1 MNQIKKL
8 QTTDI
13 IGMLF
18 LVGLYLPATVGHWMR
33 NEMIYVSFLILVLLI
48 LLIKQSAISTFNK
61 ISFFVINGLLMG
73 YTLLGNY
80 PMNPYGMLIYYALMF
95 VALMLIF
102 SLDFSGITFEF
113 SSLNRILKVAS
124 IITIIMGLSI
134 IINFEPVVNLIKG
147 GYDYFY
153 GGLVGTMINEGKPV
167 NTFGTHSIAGFYLFI
182 FFLMNILAFIKVR
195 HYDNLLYALVLLY
208 FLVEVKSTT
217 SYVYLVLGIGV
228 ILLMVFMYDKKYFFI
243 LLGGVTIAFLVF
255 GLKSDIVTTLKQNLF
270 AKQSSN
276 GVGIRYG
283 KNGTI
288 TVQIARILEKP
299 YKGLGYISI
308 WGTYYIDCGITHF
321 AQRVTVLG
329 MILIYS
335 NFFVFIKRHL
345 GKLFGASLF
354 LLFMSFE
361 VGFSN
366 LLYFRTLFMLPFII
380 SFFKSIDLN
389 NYFVRSKK

>member
-1 MNQIKKL
+1 MNAIKNLK
-8 QTTDI
+8 TTNI
-13 IGMLF
+13 VAFLFVGGLF
-18 LVGLYLPATVGHWMR
+18 LPTTIPHWMR
-33 NEMIYVSFLILVLLI
+33 NEMIYVSFLIVTLSL
-48 LLIKQSAISTFNK
+48 LLIKQPVISTFNK
-61 ISFFVINGLLMG
+61 VSFFIINGLLMG

-80 PMNPYGMLIYYALMF
+80 AMNPYGMLIYYAIMF

-102 SLDFSGITFEF
+102 SLDFSETEF
-113 SSLNRILKVAS
+113 DFNSLNQVLKVVS
-124 IITIIMGLSI
+124 IIMIMMGLSI
-134 IINFEPVVNLIKG
+134 IVNFEPFINMIKG
-147 GYDYFY
+147 GYDAFY
-153 GGLVGTMINEGKPV
+153 GGLVPTMIMEGKPV

-182 FFLMNILAFIKVR
+182 FFLMNILAFVKVR
-195 HYDNLLYALVLLY
+195 QYDNLLYSIVLLY
-208 FLVEVKSTT
+208 FLIEVKSTT
-217 SYVYLVLGIGV
+217 SYVYFVLGIAT
-228 ILLMVFMYDKKYFFI
+228 ILLIVFMYNKKYFFV
-243 LLGGVTIAFLVF
+243 LLGGLTLFFLFF

-270 AKQSSN
+270 SKQSSN

-308 WGTYYIDCGITHF
+308 WATYYIDCGITHF

-329 MILIYS
+329 MLLIYS

-345 GKLFGASLF
+345 GMLVGGAFF

-366 LLYFRTLFMLPFII
+366 LLYFRTLFMLPFILC
-380 SFFKSIDLN
+380 FFKSIDIR
-389 NYFVRSKK
+389 NYFVRRK